1 MKKIYYL
8 IPSLILFLLI
18 NGCAGYETIFSSTNL
33 QFKISNFTIEG
44 NKTLGNMVYSKLYN
58 ISKSKKDEQNI
69 KNIDLYIK
77 VTKEK
82 RPTSKNSAGEIL
94 EYKIILKTEVKIID
108 FITEEKLIDQIFT
121 SSTSYKAQN
130 QYSDTINLETKSIEN
145 LIDGTYQELLIKLSQ
160 VI

>member
-82 RPTSKNSAGEIL
+82 RPTSKNSAGKIL

-130 QYSDTINLETKSIEN
+130 QYSDTINLENKSIEN

-160 VI
+160 II